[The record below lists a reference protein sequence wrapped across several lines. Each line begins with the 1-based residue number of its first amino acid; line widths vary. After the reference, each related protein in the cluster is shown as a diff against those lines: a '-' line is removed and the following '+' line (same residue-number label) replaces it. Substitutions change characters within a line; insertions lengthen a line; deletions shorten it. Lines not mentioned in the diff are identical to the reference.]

1 MGKVA
6 ITNLVE
12 LVNSIKTISK
22 DVLLIPQFDI
32 TPDEII
38 NYCDINNSN
47 RYNKLQIQKKHK
59 KGFRTVYAPQGKLS
73 IILKALNEILNSL
86 YIADK
91 YVSGFIRKRSIADNA
106 YNHIGQQYVLS
117 IDLRDFFEHCI

>member
-47 RYNKLQIQKKHK
+47 RYNKFQKNTKKDFVPYMLHK
-59 KGFRTVYAPQGKLS
+59 
-73 IILKALNEILNSL
+73 
-86 YIADK
+86 
-91 YVSGFIRKRSIADNA
+91 VS
-106 YNHIGQQYVLS
+106 
-117 IDLRDFFEHCI
+117 